1 MQADAHFYGF
11 APNSNKKEALR
22 LYEESESY
30 ANSKAMLALG
40 SIHEKGLINEKLE
53 RGGTISMG
61 ALQDSSTE
69 PDYQKAFEFYDQASD
84 TEPYALFKL
93 G

>member
-1 MQADAHFYGF
+1 M
-11 APNSNKKEALR
+11 R

-40 SIHEKGLINEKLE
+40 SIHEKGLINEKID
-53 RGGTISMG
+53 RGGTTSIG
-61 ALQDSSTE
+61 TVEQAVTE
-69 PDYQKAFEFYDQASD
+69 PDFSKAFEYYDQASD
-84 TEPYALFKL
+84 MESYALFKL